1 MIIND
6 AFVDSI
12 IEHCLLE
19 EKCLKTIPEE
29 GGTEI
34 CKQRLIALENP
45 MRSVLGWAEK
55 FVKAGIDIDIFFDK
69 EHAKETDSLYFI
81 GKSPTLAYDVQKHYL
96 LLDKIRDKTKYL
108 CPEIFESA
116 EAFENGVINCECFL
130 MNIGFPRL
138 VVSVDFKNQN
148 IGRLMQDAPWQITDE
163 FIKKFPKFKKGF
175 EDYIEDTIIHAINQ
189 P

>member
-19 EKCLKTIPEE
+19 NKCLKPISEE
-29 GGTEI
+29 HGTEM
-34 CKQRLIALENP
+34 CNQRLLALENQ
-45 MRSVLGWAEK
+45 MKSVLGWAEK
-55 FVKAGIDIDIFFDK
+55 FVKSGIDIDIFFDK
-69 EHAKETDSLYFI
+69 EHAKETDSLYLI
-81 GKSPTLAYDVQKHYL
+81 ENSPTIAYDVQKHYL

-108 CPEIFESA
+108 CPEIFESE
-116 EAFENGVINCECFL
+116 EAFENSVLNCECFL
-130 MNIGFPRL
+130 MNAGLPSL

-148 IGRLMQDAPWQITDE
+148 IGRLMQNAPWQIADE
-163 FIKKFPKFKKGF
+163 FIKKFPKFKKEF
-175 EDYIEDTIIHAINQ
+175 EDYIEDVVIHAINQ